1 LGNIFRHTVR
11 LPNPLTEKNVF
22 ASALLIITQQTGKM
36 KKLAVILLFFYGLP
50 GFGQYP
56 PVTIPGSEI
65 RKISSKI
72 VTGQEY
78 ELHILLPGGYRNNE
92 KKYPVVYLMDAQ
104 WDFPLLKSIYG
115 QQYYDGFIPELIIVG
130 VTWGGKNPN
139 PDSLR
144 VRDYTPTNDGRIQS
158 GGADRFLSFM
168 RNELFPFMENNYRAD
183 ASNRSIMGCSL
194 GGLITLYALFTQ
206 PDLFKG
212 YAAASPAISWDKNV
226 LDQYEKKYFESKPSM
241 PGRLFMSFGSVERGL
256 PRFQQLSALMKA
268 RNYPGLQVRS
278 VVLENTGHSGTKSE
292 TFGRGIQYIF
302 ERPRLKLDNAVL
314 EMYKGF
320 YASDNGSMTEIKI
333 DGQGLVFQF
342 NPSNKYL
349 LYASGGFSFYSD
361 AEYFNLEFKQE
372 SGVINGFQLNRYGS
386 SIFYKKIK

>member
-1 LGNIFRHTVR
+1 
-11 LPNPLTEKNVF
+11 
-22 ASALLIITQQTGKM
+22 M

-65 RKISSKI
+65 RKISSTI

-226 LDQYEKKYFESKPSM
+226 LDQYEKKYFDSKPLL

-256 PRFQQLSALMKA
+256 PRFQQLSALMKD
-268 RNYPGLQVRS
+268 RNYPGLQVKS

-320 YASDNGSMTEIKI
+320 YASDNGSMAEIKI
-333 DGQGLVFQF
+333 DGLGLIFQF

-349 LYASGGFSFYSD
+349 LYASGGTGFYSD

-372 SGVINGFQLNRYGS
+372 SGVTNGFQLNRYGS